1 MIIHCTNNS
10 LLRLIAFI
18 TLPLTVTL
26 AFTES
31 LALCEE
37 VITKHRAQNKVL
49 FRRKLV
55 KRTSNNQPDGIETFL
70 AAELEVVVVLTRR
83 LHHEINILSAES
95 LRNKR
100 LVLL

>member
-1 MIIHCTNNS
+1 MIIHCTKKS

-18 TLPLTVTL
+18 TVPLTATL

-31 LALCEE
+31 LALCAK
-37 VITKHRAQNKVL
+37 VITKHRAQYKVL
-49 FRRKLV
+49 FWRKLV

-70 AAELEVVVVLTRR
+70 TAEIEVEVVLTRR
-83 LHHEINILSAES
+83 LHHEIDILSAES